1 MVIQSAS
8 MRLQAVLTALW
19 DKLLPAFSDSPL
31 PEDPHAQHRLQKRL
45 ERLELNPKLGKRN
58 PGAEAS
64 LHGAV
69 YLPEGS
75 IPGLY
80 DLVAGGGHFSDVG
93 GKLQRL
99 EFQFQGDD
107 ARLLFHQDNGTREQR
122 LGMTGHFEDSL
133 IDGTVFGANGAWRA
147 HDRLEV
153 EIRNTRMSTGLVL
166 TLEFTGSKLTL
177 HSDLTIP
184 ERGGLAGAAP
194 APMTLALESGEIN
207 TKTKMYWEN

>member
-1 MVIQSAS
+1 MCI
-8 MRLQAVLTALW
+8 R
-19 DKLLPAFSDSPL
+19 DS
-31 PEDPHAQHRLQKRL
+31 
-45 ERLELNPKLGKRN
+45 
-58 PGAEAS
+58 
-64 LHGAV
+64 HGAV

-99 EFQFQGDD
+99 EFHFQGDD
-107 ARLLFHQDNGTREQR
+107 ARLLFHQDNGTRELR

-153 EIRNTRMSTGLVL
+153 EIRNTRMSTCLVL
-166 TLEFTGSKLTL
+166 TLEFTGSKLTPFSYTHL
-177 HSDLTIP
+177 PLSQRLSRYCTPGGTRLTA
-184 ERGGLAGAAP
+184 RGRAAP
-194 APMTLALESGEIN
+194 HRASGRGRPSRGSARQRRAASRRRRAGVRLA
-207 TKTKMYWEN
+207 

>member
-1 MVIQSAS
+1 M
-8 MRLQAVLTALW
+8 
-19 DKLLPAFSDSPL
+19 
-31 PEDPHAQHRLQKRL
+31 
-45 ERLELNPKLGKRN
+45 
-58 PGAEAS
+58 
-64 LHGAV
+64 
-69 YLPEGS
+69 
-75 IPGLY
+75 
-80 DLVAGGGHFSDVG
+80 
-93 GKLQRL
+93 
-99 EFQFQGDD
+99 
-107 ARLLFHQDNGTREQR
+107 
-122 LGMTGHFEDSL
+122 
-133 IDGTVFGANGAWRA
+133 ANGAWRA

>member
-99 EFQFQGDD
+99 EFHFQGDD
-107 ARLLFHQDNGTREQR
+107 ARLLFHQDNGTRELR

-194 APMTLALESGEIN
+194 APMTLARESGEIN